1 MNYGI
6 SDSAS
11 LDDNELCD
19 QCRALAYAITELR
32 QPVARDVL
40 MWILV
45 EKIDMLSLRFEDE
58 GSVLPAIPALAAI
71 H

>member
-1 MNYGI
+1 MNYGTADI
-6 SDSAS
+6 ST
-11 LDDNELCD
+11 LDINELCD

>member
-58 GSVLPAIPALAAI
+58 GSVLAAIPALTAI